1 MVKKRKGEPMA
12 PPAAEEPEREPEEE
26 EEAEGTGEGEGE
38 GEGEGQG
45 DGQQEAAAAAPAQGA
60 PPQIAAEHEAPVPD
74 EWPVSAK
81 ARVKDEA
88 EKRRTATKE
97 RDQWKGEAQRLSGE
111 LQRVAGAGLAPT
123 NEDPLADVVD
133 PQGLIAAKKQFWDM
147 LEFAEE
153 NPDGADGVPIG
164 QDAKGNEI
172 LMDYSRKDIVKMK
185 LTAQRVLNEGIPA
198 KEQYLVQ
205 VAENIKVAEQAYP
218 ELLAQE
224 ANEINVMADGILRN
238 FPELKR
244 DPEWILWL
252 GDAID
257 GRRRRLAAKNGQPTP
272 RTAGGKPLSKSA
284 EAILGAPKFPVAPGV
299 SKTRGAPPS
308 SAGPA
313 RSVVDQLEKAKQAHI
328 ESGFSSETLEKLIR
342 LKRQANAKATGGK
355 TPALV

>member
-1 MVKKRKGEPMA
+1 MA
-12 PPAAEEPEREPEEE
+12 PPKAEEEEPPEEE
-26 EEAEGTGEGEGE
+26 GQGTGEGE

-60 PPQIAAEHEAPVPD
+60 PPQIAAEHEAPVPE

-88 EKRRTATKE
+88 EKRRTANKE
-97 RDQWKGEAQRLSGE
+97 RDQWKGEALRLQGQ
-111 LQRVAGAGLAPT
+111 LTQVAAAGPAPT
-123 NEDPLADVVD
+123 QEDPLADVVD
-133 PQGLIAAKKQFWDM
+133 PQGLIAAEKQFEDM
-147 LEFAEE
+147 LQFAEE

-164 QDAKGNEI
+164 TDAKGNEI

-185 LTAQRVLNEGIPA
+185 MTAEKVLRKGIPA
-198 KEQYLVQ
+198 KHEYLAKVG
-205 VAENIKVAEQAYP
+205 ENIEIAKQVYP

-224 ANEINVMADGILRN
+224 ANEVNTLADQILRTT
-238 FPELKR
+238 PEIRR

-257 GRRRRLAAKNGQPTP
+257 GRRRRLAAKNGAPT

-308 SAGPA
+308 SGGPA
-313 RSVVDQLEKAKQAHI
+313 RSVVDQIEKAKQAHI
-328 ESGFSSETLEKLIR
+328 ESGFSTETLEKLIT
-342 LKRQANAKATGGK
+342 LKRQANAKPTGGK